1 MRIMC
6 GENAYVPEKLQKK
19 KMANHGATFD
29 LYNI

>member
-6 GENAYVPEKLQKK
+6 GENAYVPEKLPK

-29 LYNI
+29 LYQI